1 MTLLAVLVYLAV
13 GASSAALIIRV
24 SAAQRRHPAGGGIHD
39 AYEAAFLSGGPAR
52 VVDAA
57 LAALHADGRLA
68 IGGPGIVA
76 VRNPVAHDPVERAV
90 LDELAVAPTG
100 ALHTLRIA
108 VMRSPGVQAIGDGL
122 AARGLMV
129 PPGQNRGPAVW
140 GLTQGILCVLALPLA
155 FALTIVSFLA
165 DESVDSGPPFI
176 ALVLPALIAGIV
188 IGFIMAGRA
197 RRRISTAGRDALRSY
212 RVQYAQAYSP
222 AHLVAI
228 HGLRGV
234 PDPALQA
241 QLTAAARVPAGVR
254 GSHSASDHSY
264 TSYPDSVAVWCAGSS
279 PGSGCGSSSCAG
291 SSGGGSSCGGGS
303 SSGCGGSSGGSSC
316 GGSSGG
322 SSCGGSSGGSSC
334 GGSSS
339 S

>member
-1 MTLLAVLVYLAV
+1 MTLLAVCVYLVV
-13 GASSAALIIRV
+13 GSSSVALIIRV
-24 SAAQRRHPAGGGIHD
+24 SASRRRHPGGGGIHD
-39 AYEAAFLSGGPAR
+39 VYEAAFLSGGPAR

-57 LAALHADGRLA
+57 LAALHTDGRLA

-90 LDELAVAPTG
+90 LDELAGAPTG

-108 VMRSPGVQAIGDGL
+108 AMRSPGVQAIGDGL

-129 PPGQNRGPAVW
+129 PPGLNRGLGVW
-140 GLTQGILCVLALPLA
+140 GLAQGLLCVMALPLA
-155 FALTIVSFLA
+155 FALTVVSFLA
-165 DESVDSGPPFI
+165 DEPDGSGTPFI
-176 ALVLPALIAGIV
+176 AMVLPALIAGIL
-188 IGFIMAGRA
+188 IGFVMAGRA

-222 AHLVAI
+222 AHTVAI
-228 HGLRGV
+228 HGLRAV
-234 PDPALQA
+234 QDPALRE
-241 QLTAAARVPAGVR
+241 QLATAARIPAGIR
-254 GSHSASDHSY
+254 GGHSATHHSH
-264 TSYPDSVAVWCAGSS
+264 TSYPDAVAVWCAGSS
-279 PGSGCGSSSCAG
+279 PGSGCGSSSGHG

-303 SSGCGGSSGGSSC
+303 SAGCGGSSGGAGC
-316 GGSSGG
+316 GGSSSG